1 VPRGRAVASM
11 QKPKKMKV
19 IDVSNMEVVYS
30 GIPWMH
36 SIPPCSKQAIQL
48 LERNTKVV
56 TWIMAKNGDVKEQV
70 PCILYN
76 TKYYSLSLRMQKAI
90 YRHIRL
96 KKGFAN
102 EESMDGMAKLKI
114 PDVLLKE
121 KMRTQSRFDVSPT
134 IFHYY
139 FGMRAVR
146 VALCEIYRMRG
157 LAYSLIFE
165 QAMRSVQRS
174 TNAKEK
180 RERVK
185 SGNTVAA
192 RMKQVVEKMIAS
204 QKDGVPHPQITV
216 FLYKSEQSEI
226 IASFLQE
233 MRRENVTLFND
244 REMFL
249 DLIAA
254 RYNDISNA

>member
-1 VPRGRAVASM
+1 M

-139 FGMRAVR
+139 FGMRAAC
-146 VALCEIYRMRG
+146 VALCEIYM
-157 LAYSLIFE
+157 
-165 QAMRSVQRS
+165 
-174 TNAKEK
+174 
-180 RERVK
+180 
-185 SGNTVAA
+185 TVN
-192 RMKQVVEKMIAS
+192 
-204 QKDGVPHPQITV
+204 
-216 FLYKSEQSEI
+216 F
-226 IASFLQE
+226 
-233 MRRENVTLFND
+233 
-244 REMFL
+244 
-249 DLIAA
+249 
-254 RYNDISNA
+254 

>member
-1 VPRGRAVASM
+1 M

-56 TWIMAKNGDVKEQV
+56 TWIMAKNGDMKEQV

-134 IFHYY
+134 IFIIILACAL
-139 FGMRAVR
+139 RAWP
-146 VALCEIYRMRG
+146 C
-157 LAYSLIFE
+157 
-165 QAMRSVQRS
+165 
-174 TNAKEK
+174 
-180 RERVK
+180 VK
-185 SGNTVAA
+185 Y
-192 RMKQVVEKMIAS
+192 I
-204 QKDGVPHPQITV
+204 
-216 FLYKSEQSEI
+216 
-226 IASFLQE
+226 
-233 MRRENVTLFND
+233 
-244 REMFL
+244 
-249 DLIAA
+249 
-254 RYNDISNA
+254 